1 MNHDLAISVLDQPH
15 PAQDEL
21 YLGGSDAAVQ
31 KASPQFTGGLS
42 GANRMTGAYHY
53 LRG

>member
-1 MNHDLAISVLDQPH
+1 MTLLSAFSTNRTQAR
-15 PAQDEL
+15 DEL
-21 YLGGSDAAVQ
+21 YMGCSDTAVQ